1 MRPSRKS
8 RVRYPGN
15 TSSLATARDR
25 PRGRAEIVLGVAG
38 AIVGGELIGDPSAM
52 PRGTMRHAVHRV
64 AARHEQPEQ
73 RVAALVVGGALAI
86 DRVEQD
92 VARGPERDLLHG
104 LGEVPAWTSLWPLR
118 AARKP
123 TSKSGDRGECGIRL
137 QGPRRGGG
145 HAHRI
150 DISRR
155 VGSFTPIGNIKG

>member
-1 MRPSRKS
+1 VARARHAA
-8 RVRYPGN
+8 RY
-15 TSSLATARDR
+15 D
-25 PRGRAEIVLGVAG
+25 
-38 AIVGGELIGDPSAM
+38 
-52 PRGTMRHAVHRV
+52 RHAVHRG

-92 VARGPERDLLHG
+92 AARAPERDLLPG
-104 LGEVPAWTSLWPLR
+104 LGEVPVWTSLWPLR
-118 AARKP
+118 AARKAP
-123 TSKSGDRGECGIRL
+123 SKSGGRGGGGIRL